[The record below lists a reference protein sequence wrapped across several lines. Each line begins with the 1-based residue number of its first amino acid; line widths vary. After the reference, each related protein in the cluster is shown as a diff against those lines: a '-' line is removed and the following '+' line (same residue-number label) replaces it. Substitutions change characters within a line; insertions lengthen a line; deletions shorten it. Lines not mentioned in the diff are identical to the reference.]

1 MASWLVASDIDG
13 TLLRSDGTVSERTR
27 SALAG
32 AEDAGALVVLVTG
45 RPPRW
50 MAPVAEEVGHTGIA
64 ICANGAVL
72 WDLARGEV
80 VRENPI
86 DPATAGD
93 VVRRLRDALPD
104 LVFAVERGTSFG
116 HEPGYRTRASVPDDV
131 LVAHADELV
140 AAPVAKLLARH
151 EAMGPDELL
160 AAAAEVVGD
169 LATLTHASTGGLLE
183 ISAAGVSKA
192 VALEELAAEHGLGA
206 GDAVAFGDMPND
218 LTMLAWAGHGVA
230 VANAHRHVL
239 AAADEVTAS
248 NDEDG
253 VAAVVERLTA
263 ERRSRRPPPEGRSP
277 RLPPAPGRRSGR
289 RP

>member
-1 MASWLVASDIDG
+1 VASWLVASDLDG
-13 TLLRSDGTVSERTR
+13 TLLRSDGTVSDRTR
-27 SALAG
+27 AALAA
-32 AEDAGALVVLVTG
+32 AEDAGALVVIVTG

-50 MAPVAEEVGHTGIA
+50 MAPVAEAVGRTGLA
-64 ICANGAVL
+64 ICANGAVI
-72 WDLARGEV
+72 WDLERGEI

-104 LVFAVERGTSFG
+104 LVFAVERGTDFG
-116 HEPGYRTRASVPDDV
+116 REPGYRTRAAVPDDV

-140 AAPVAKLLARH
+140 AAPIAKLLARH
-151 EAMGPDELL
+151 DSMGPDELL

-192 VALEELAAEHGLGA
+192 VALEELAAGHGLRA
-206 GDAVAFGDMPND
+206 ADAVAFGDMPND
-218 LTMLAWAGHGVA
+218 LSMLAWAGRGVA
-230 VANAHRHVL
+230 VANAHPDVL
-239 AAADEVTAS
+239 AAADEVTAT

-253 VAAVVERLTA
+253 VAMVIERLVA
-263 ERRSRRPPPEGRSP
+263 ERQ
-277 RLPPAPGRRSGR
+277 APG
-289 RP
+289 PYTY